1 MNEDFKNL
9 ESPDEIKLLKY
20 PDNIRQRIGMYLSGN
35 DSTDTLL
42 REIIDN
48 ATDECQHTAD
58 TIVIDRNCNGF
69 VLVADNGRGIPIQP
83 AAEPLNGVTV
93 TQAELSICTLHSGS
107 KFTDNKSATIGQNGV
122 GSAAV
127 NAVSEDYILL
137 SHITPLNYDKSTEDV
152 FKLWESSGPRSKK
165 DLFYVIWY
173 KKGYKYFEGAAK
185 KSDIEKTLFGK
196 KFDKELPTGMST
208 IVLFKPDP
216 EIFSPEAMKMN
227 IPVQNLQ
234 YFLLIQ
240 EKFYKKKVNI
250 NVEGTIMNASGFN
263 GYDFEIMKRLIPAD
277 TSMNE
282 YIDVYIS
289 FSGDKAL
296 SSKECYGSVN
306 GLTVDSGV
314 HVSYVEDCF
323 AKALKETYGI
333 KHRYITTGL
342 KLVVVALASE
352 TVFSSQTKEKL
363 KAFAKVKPSDF
374 DPLIKEFQKVFRK
387 NPEYWQEYVDSLN
400 YLADSMRNLGAAE
413 KADKIM
419 QEAAGR
425 NMYKNKAEMV
435 EGFSDATAGPSERW
449 NCECFICEG
458 LSPCGSLKAAR
469 PNTKYLAA
477 IPLRGKLL
485 NVKDSTADKAMDN
498 REIYTI
504 FRVIGLGIDI
514 NNVTTGCKTP
524 EEAYEKIKKYSRYGK
539 IIVAT
544 DADED
549 SNKESHYIEIYRSK
563 LCCCGEPLRATNTE
577 V

>member
-1 MNEDFKNL
+1 MNDEFNNL
-9 ESPDEIKLLKY
+9 ERPDEIRLLKY

-58 TIVIDRNCNGF
+58 TIYIDRNCNGF
-69 VLVADNGRGIPIQP
+69 AMVADNGRGIPILP
-83 AAEPLNGVTV
+83 AAEPHDGVTI

-137 SHITPLNYDKSTEDV
+137 SRITPLNFDKSIPEV
-152 FKLWESSGPRSKK
+152 LSLWNAMGQRSKK
-165 DLFYVIWY
+165 DLFYFVWY
-173 KKGYKYFEGAAK
+173 KKGYKHSEGAARK
-185 KSDIEKTLFGK
+185 ADIEKMLFGK
-196 KFDKELPTGMST
+196 HCEKELPSGMTT

-216 EIFSPEAMKMN
+216 EIFSPEARRMN
-227 IPVQNLQ
+227 IPIQNLQ

-240 EKFYKKKVNI
+240 EKFYRKKVNI
-250 NVEGTIMNASGFN
+250 NIEGEVINASGFK
-263 GYDFEIMKRLIPAD
+263 GYDFEILKRIIPAD
-277 TSMNE
+277 TSLNE

-289 FSGDKAL
+289 FSGDKEL
-296 SSKECYGSVN
+296 SSKETYGSVN

-314 HVSYVEDCF
+314 HISYVEDCF
-323 AKALKETYGI
+323 ARALKETYGI

-342 KLVVVALASE
+342 KMVVVTLASE

-363 KAFAKVKPSDF
+363 KAFAKVKPNDF
-374 DPLIKEFQKVFRK
+374 DPLVKEFQKIFRK
-387 NPEYWQEYVDSLN
+387 YPEYWQAYVDSLN

-425 NMYKNKAEMV
+425 NMYKNKADMV

-449 NCECFICEG
+449 NCSIYLTEG
-458 LSPCGSLKAAR
+458 LSAGGSLKLAR
-469 PNTKYLAA
+469 KTPKYDAVL
-477 IPLRGKLL
+477 PVFGRVK
-485 NVKDSTADKAMDN
+485 NVKNDTADSALANK
-498 REIYTI
+498 EIYAI
-504 FRVIGLGIDI
+504 FRAIGLGIDI
-514 NNVTTGCKTP
+514 NNVTSGCKTP
-524 EEAYEKIKKYSRYGK
+524 EEAYEKIKKFSRYGK
-539 IIVAT
+539 IVIAT
-544 DADED
+544 D
-549 SNKESHYIEIYRSK
+549 K
-563 LCCCGEPLRATNTE
+563 
-577 V
+577 

>member
-1 MNEDFKNL
+1 MNEEFNNL
-9 ESPDEIKLLKY
+9 ERPDEIRLLKY

-58 TIVIDRNCNGF
+58 TVFIDRNCNGF
-69 VLVADNGRGIPIQP
+69 AMVADNGRGIPILP
-83 AAEPLNGVTV
+83 ASEPLNGVTV

-107 KFTDNKSATIGQNGV
+107 KFTDNKNATIGQNGV

-137 SHITPLNYDKSTEDV
+137 SRITPLNFDKSIPDV
-152 FKLWESSGPRSKK
+152 LDLWNASGPRSKR
-165 DLFYVIWY
+165 DLFYFIWY
-173 KKGYKYFEGAAK
+173 KKGYKFSEGALK
-185 KSDIEKTLFGK
+185 KSDIEKMLFGK
-196 KFDKELPTGMST
+196 VYEKELPSGMST

-216 EIFSPEAMKMN
+216 EIFSEEARRSMS
-227 IPVQNLQ
+227 IPIQNLQ

-250 NVEGTIMNASGFN
+250 NIEGKTINASGFN
-263 GYDFEIMKRLIPAD
+263 GYDFEILKRIIPAD
-277 TSMNE
+277 TSLNE

-289 FSGDKAL
+289 FSGDKEL
-296 SSKECYGSVN
+296 SSKETFGSVN

-323 AKALKETYGI
+323 SKALKETYGI

-374 DPLIKEFQKVFRK
+374 EPLIKEFQKVFRK
-387 NPEYWQEYVDSLN
+387 NPEYWQSYVDSLN

-413 KADKIM
+413 KAGRIM
-419 QEAAGR
+419 EEAAGR
-425 NMYKNKAEMV
+425 NMYKSKADMV
-435 EGFSDATAGPSERW
+435 EGFSDATAGPNERW
-449 NCECFICEG
+449 QCSIHLTEG
-458 LSPCGSLKAAR
+458 LSAGGSLKLAR
-469 PNTKYLAA
+469 KSPKYDAVL
-477 IPLRGKLL
+477 PVFGRVK
-485 NVKDSTADKAMDN
+485 NVKDSSADDAMSN
-498 REIYTI
+498 KEIYTI
-504 FRVIGLGIDI
+504 FRAIGLGIDI

-524 EEAYEKIKKYSRYGK
+524 EEAYEKIKKFSRYGK
-539 IIVAT
+539 IVIAT
-544 DADED
+544 D
-549 SNKESHYIEIYRSK
+549 K
-563 LCCCGEPLRATNTE
+563 
-577 V
+577 

>member
-1 MNEDFKNL
+1 MNEDFNNL
-9 ESPDEIKLLKY
+9 EKPDEIRLLKY

-58 TIVIDRNCNGF
+58 LIYIDRNCNGF
-69 VLVADNGRGIPIQP
+69 AMVADNGRGIPILP
-83 AAEPLNGVTV
+83 AAEPHNGVTV

-137 SHITPLNYDKSTEDV
+137 SRITPLNFDKSIPDV
-152 FKLWESSGPRSKK
+152 FNLWNAMGPRSKK
-165 DLFYVIWY
+165 DLFYFVWY
-173 KKGYKYFEGAAK
+173 KKGYKFSEGAARK
-185 KSDIEKTLFGK
+185 IDIEKMLFGK
-196 KFDKELPTGMST
+196 QYEKELPTGMST

-216 EIFSPEAMKMN
+216 EIFSPEARKMN
-227 IPVQNLQ
+227 IPIQNLQ

-240 EKFYKKKVNI
+240 EKFYRKKVNI
-250 NVEGTIMNASGFN
+250 NIEGSIINASGFK
-263 GYDFEIMKRLIPAD
+263 GYDFEIIKRIIPAD
-277 TSMNE
+277 TSLNE
-282 YIDVYIS
+282 YIDVYVSI
-289 FSGDKAL
+289 SGDKEL
-296 SSKECYGSVN
+296 SSKETFGSVN

-314 HVSYVEDCF
+314 HISYVEDCF
-323 AKALKETYGI
+323 SKALKEAFGI

-342 KLVVVALASE
+342 KMVVVTLASE

-374 DPLIKEFQKVFRK
+374 EPLTREFQRLFRK
-387 NPEYWQEYVDSLN
+387 YPEYWQAYVDSLN

-413 KADKIM
+413 KAGKIM
-419 QEAAGR
+419 EEAAGR
-425 NMYKNKAEMV
+425 NMYKSKADMV
-435 EGFSDATAGPSERW
+435 DGFADATAGPNERW
-449 NCECFICEG
+449 DCEIFLCEG

-469 PNTKYLAA
+469 PSTKYLSCL
-477 IPLRGKLL
+477 PLRGRTA
-485 NVKDSTADKAMDN
+485 NVKDFNADRALENK
-498 REIYTI
+498 ELYTI
-504 FRVIGLGIDI
+504 FRVIGLGIDV

-524 EEAYEKIKKYSRYGK
+524 GEAYEKVKKYSRYGK
-539 IIVAT
+539 IIIAT

-549 SNKESHYIEIYRSK
+549 LNKK
-563 LCCCGEPLRATNTE
+563 VPLYGNI
-577 V
+577 